1 MESEQLWAVQLVD
14 SGPKK
19 IPVIKA
25 IREALRCDL
34 RLAKDL
40 ADNGGIVAT
49 DLSGDEAE
57 GLIAKL
63 DAAGGTAERIDAADA
78 PAFGPAAPRSV
89 DSDDRAYDKLRGRVK
104 SAIAQ
109 NLREGERVSVVV
121 RGARGQ
127 AIVGTASRCFVCKP
141 GFMAGA
147 AFGSEV
153 SSWSYRNL
161 VGVQIHKGLM
171 TGAVIIQAPAQA
183 GISTN
188 YWRSN
193 DSDPFKAPNAIPVS
207 TDWGEVRAAVARL
220 RELIDAAHSDQ
231 PSQPASAAPTSLA
244 DELRKLAELHES
256 GVLNDTEFSA
266 AKQRLLESS

>member
-1 MESEQLWAVQLVD
+1 
-14 SGPKK
+14 
-19 IPVIKA
+19 
-25 IREALRCDL
+25 
-34 RLAKDL
+34 
-40 ADNGGIVAT
+40 
-49 DLSGDEAE
+49 
-57 GLIAKL
+57 
-63 DAAGGTAERIDAADA
+63 
-78 PAFGPAAPRSV
+78 
-89 DSDDRAYDKLRGRVK
+89 
-104 SAIAQ
+104 
-109 NLREGERVSVVV
+109 
-121 RGARGQ
+121 
-127 AIVGTASRCFVCKP
+127 
-141 GFMAGA
+141 
-147 AFGSEV
+147 
-153 SSWSYRNL
+153 
-161 VGVQIHKGLM
+161 M

-231 PSQPASAAPTSLA
+231 RASQPASAAPTSLA